1 MKLRT
6 VSRQRRKKG
15 TKELERMNRR
25 WLHWNLKLNQNLSA
39 LQIGKG
45 KLRRKLQR
53 WLFFSWFVRLLK
65 LESIRNYTVW
75 VAASNVYCFTYY
87 LWWYLG
93 GWLVAVGSINLE
105 GRKKKTGDSSSTW
118 LAKPVGFCHPVSPFY
133 CFSFRIAD
141 ILSAYLWTT
150 QACWFM
156 LPSWCGR
163 RCWQKKTRGNLCPVW
178 ASLRDGT
185 SLARR
190 GVWFPKKTLL
200 VDKAADIT
208 KSFSRHTWMAS
219 IVPSKKLTKRVWP
232 L

>member
-1 MKLRT
+1 MKLGT

-15 TKELERMNRR
+15 TKELERINRR

-93 GWLVAVGSINLE
+93 GWLVAVGSINQE
-105 GRKKKTGDSSSTW
+105 GREQKQANHSSSSW
-118 LAKPVGFCHPVSPFY
+118 LPRPAGFCHLVSLF
-133 CFSFRIAD
+133 
-141 ILSAYLWTT
+141 ILSFLFQNCWHSVRLSLNNAG
-150 QACWFM
+150 CWFV
-156 LPSWCGR
+156 LQSWCGR
-163 RCWQKKTRGNLCPVW
+163 GCWQKKNERK
-178 ASLRDGT
+178 SLP
-185 SLARR
+185 SLSKFARR
-190 GVWFPKKTLL
+190 Y
-200 VDKAADIT
+200 
-208 KSFSRHTWMAS
+208 
-219 IVPSKKLTKRVWP
+219 VPS
-232 L
+232 